1 MALEPSADLEQLTL
15 DVGGSPKLS
24 PYLCDVCQ
32 QLDIRELLAQSDA
45 QSSTL
50 VKAQL
55 TGLLED
61 FLEYKPGLPDF
72 FQHHKSLGALQAS
85 AKDGCSFCKLICDS
99 WFRSPERSATVDKA
113 IDDAGQGQLLIGSSG
128 HNVSKAEMPIIIVTQ
143 RPGGHSSRTLCTFDV
158 FSERGEQ
165 TTQDILCSTL
175 MSYRFSPSENFKI
188 HRNSGRFLL

>member
-1 MALEPSADLEQLTL
+1 MALDSSADLEQLTL
-15 DVGGSPKLS
+15 DAGSTPKLS
-24 PYLCDVCQ
+24 LNLCDMCQ
-32 QLDIRELLAQSDA
+32 QLDIRELLDQSDA

-85 AKDGCSFCKLICDS
+85 AEDGCSFCKLIWDS
-99 WFRSPERSATVDKA
+99 WFHSPERLATIDKA

-128 HNVSKAEMPIIIVTQ
+128 YNVSKAEIPIIIVTQ
-143 RPGGHSSRTLCTFDV
+143 RPHGHSSRTLCTFDV
-158 FSERGEQ
+158 FSERGER
-165 TTQDILCSTL
+165 TTQRDLRS
-175 MSYRFSPSENFKI
+175 
-188 HRNSGRFLL
+188 